1 MKHLHKRLGGEKGFT
16 LIELMIVMSI
26 VAILLTIAQPTF
38 RDSKIRAQE
47 AVLME
52 NLFTLR
58 DVIDQFYVDKAR
70 YPDSLEELKEGSYIR
85 GIPKDPFTGS
95 AEDWQLIPPPEGVE
109 GGVYDVHSG
118 SDRLAIDGSPYNEW

>member
-1 MKHLHKRLGGEKGFT
+1 MKQEKGFT

-26 VAILLTIAQPTF
+26 VAILLTIAQPMY
-38 RDSKIRAQE
+38 RDSKLRAQE

-70 YPDSLEELKEGSYIR
+70 YPDSLEELTSSSYIR
-85 GIPKDPFTGS
+85 GIPRDPFTGS
-95 AEDWQLIPPPEGVE
+95 AEDWQMIPPPEGQE
-109 GGVYDVHSG
+109 GSIYDVHSG
-118 SDRLAIDGSPYNEW
+118 SDRLAIDGTPYNEW

>member
-1 MKHLHKRLGGEKGFT
+1 MNMLTKKLGQERGFT

-26 VAILLTIAQPTF
+26 LAILLTIAQPTY

-52 NLFTLR
+52 NLFTMR

-85 GIPKDPFTGS
+85 SIPKDPFTAS
-95 AEDWQLIPPPEGVE
+95 RETWQLIPPPEGAE
-109 GGVYDVHSG
+109 GGLYDIHSG

>member
-1 MKHLHKRLGGEKGFT
+1 MFAKKLKDEKGFT

-26 VAILLTIAQPTF
+26 VAILLTIAQPTY
-38 RDSKIRAQE
+38 RGSKLRAQE

-58 DVIDQFYVDKAR
+58 DVIDQFYVDKGR
-70 YPDSLEELKEGSYIR
+70 YPDSLEELKDIGYLR

-95 AEDWQLIPPPEGVE
+95 AENWQLIPPPEGIE
-109 GGVYDVHSG
+109 GGLYDVHSG
-118 SDRLAIDGSPYNEW
+118 SNRIAKDGTPYNEW

>member
-1 MKHLHKRLGGEKGFT
+1 MIFTEKLRQEGGFT

-26 VAILLTIAQPTF
+26 VAILLTIAQPMY
-38 RDSKIRAQE
+38 RDSKLRAQE

-58 DVIDQFYVDKAR
+58 DVIDQFYVDKGR
-70 YPDSLEELKEGSYIR
+70 YPDSLEEIQESSYIR
-85 GIPKDPFTGS
+85 SIPKDPFTKS
-95 AEDWQLIPPPEGVE
+95 AEKWQLIQPPEGIK

-118 SDRLAIDGSPYNEW
+118 SDRIAIDGSPYNEW